1 MFYREHSIFGRE
13 HSDVSPY
20 KKPFVPKNSKKI
32 VINLEIYPKNKKR
45 PKGFSQRALKA
56 KCLAR

>member
-32 VINLEIYPKNKKR
+32 VINLEIYPKNKKDQ
-45 PKGFSQRALKA
+45 KGSASVL
-56 KCLAR
+56 